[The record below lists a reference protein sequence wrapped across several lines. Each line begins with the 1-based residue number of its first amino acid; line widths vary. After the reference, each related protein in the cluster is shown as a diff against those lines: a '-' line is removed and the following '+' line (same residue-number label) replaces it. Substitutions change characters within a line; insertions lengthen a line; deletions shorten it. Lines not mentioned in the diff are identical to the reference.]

1 MPDEP
6 PAEGAPQAPEEEA
19 PKGMVAYP
27 DPTVTAEQYAEKEK
41 SGAPPTHL
49 AIQPAGQASA
59 EAPAEPPPVDGEV
72 VHQSTQ

>member
-6 PAEGAPQAPEEEA
+6 PAEEAPAEEA

-27 DPTVTAEQYAEKEK
+27 DPTVTAEQYVEKEK
-41 SGAPPTHL
+41 SGAPPAHL
-49 AIQPAGQASA
+49 VPESAGQASA
-59 EAPAEPPPVDGEV
+59 EAPAEPPPPVNGEV